1 MLFAWPLSGSACLIS
16 ADGFTGLAD
25 GAGSAAA
32 AALAADFLD
41 S

>member
-1 MLFAWPLSGSACLIS
+1 LIS

-25 GAGSAAA
+25 GAASALV
-32 AALAADFLD
+32 ALLLLLLLWLPI